1 MSLRSLT
8 QYNSSSE
15 QWSTSARFRFIYRP
29 GSDIYIVYDEVRRD
43 DLLRVSPWVQQYRDR
58 QLIVKM
64 TYLLSR

>member
-1 MSLRSLT
+1 M
-8 QYNSSSE
+8 
-15 QWSTSARFRFIYRP
+15 WSASARFRYIYRP

-43 DLLRVSPWVQQYRDR
+43 HPRVTLRGGFDNR